1 MPQFASCERTA
12 IALPL
17 LLLLLLPFPSC
28 EQSQLLPVASGQLP
42 FWCCRNQS
50 AKCGPQNCIYL
61 FISEILFPLEV
72 VRRLVVVVVVAV
84 AWDAWAA
91 ALIWP
96 RCNEVIQFAHRL
108 SFWHAKVLITWRWT
122 GKWCEKEMGIEL
134 GETEAVRNG
143 IQISDRER
151 NKERENERREREYD
165 TGRGP
170 RDWEQYTY
178 IYKEQYTETE
188 IETQMR

>member
-17 LLLLLLPFPSC
+17 LLLPFPSC
-28 EQSQLLPVASGQLP
+28 ERSQLLLPVASGQLP

-72 VRRLVVVVVVAV
+72 VRRLVVVVVVV
-84 AWDAWAA
+84 IAWDAWAA

-122 GKWCEKEMGIEL
+122 GKWCEKEMGIEMA
-134 GETEAVRNG
+134 ETEAVRNG
-143 IQISDRER
+143 RQISDRER
-151 NKERENERREREYD
+151 NKKRERERERVRHRKRAKRMG
-165 TGRGP
+165 GR
-170 RDWEQYTY
+170 DTY
-178 IYKEQYTETE
+178 IKGN
-188 IETQMR
+188 MRRQR

>member
-1 MPQFASCERTA
+1 MPRSRTCTRSVCTSFLLLLPILLAKRNPKLAWPGRDCGLGTEYPWPGPRFIVCLLYYKLKRNYSTNMPQFASCERTA

-17 LLLLLLPFPSC
+17 LLLPFPSC
-28 EQSQLLPVASGQLP
+28 ERSQLLLPVASGQLP

-91 ALIWP
+91 ALI
-96 RCNEVIQFAHRL
+96 
-108 SFWHAKVLITWRWT
+108 
-122 GKWCEKEMGIEL
+122 
-134 GETEAVRNG
+134 
-143 IQISDRER
+143 
-151 NKERENERREREYD
+151 
-165 TGRGP
+165 
-170 RDWEQYTY
+170 
-178 IYKEQYTETE
+178 
-188 IETQMR
+188 